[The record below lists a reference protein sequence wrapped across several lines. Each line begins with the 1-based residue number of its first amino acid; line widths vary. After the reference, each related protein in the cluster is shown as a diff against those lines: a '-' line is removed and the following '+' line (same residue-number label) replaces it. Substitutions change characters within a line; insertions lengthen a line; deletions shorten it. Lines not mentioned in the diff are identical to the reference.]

1 MKLFVL
7 NMGSP
12 DRVIRFI
19 VGVALVA
26 LVFVGPRSPWGWLG
40 IILILTG
47 LFGMCPLYSILGIST
62 KPRATA

>member
-40 IILILTG
+40 IILILTS